1 MIAGANG
8 IINLSVP
15 LKNGRGQKTI
25 MKDVCIDDREAWQKL
40 HWKSLVSAYNR
51 SPWFE
56 HYRDELGRLYEN
68 PVKFLCDWD
77 LVCFEWAREKLG
89 LHPAV
94 LATGAFKD
102 HYDPSEY
109 RDLRNR
115 FLPKNYRDCAEITYW
130 QVFEDRLGFVPNL
143 SILDL
148 LFCEGKAA
156 RELLAAR

>member
-15 LKNGRGQKTI
+15 LKNGRDQKAI
-25 MKDVCIDDREAWQKL
+25 MKDVCIDDREDWQKQ

-56 HYRDELGRLYEN
+56 HYRDELGRLYETQI
-68 PVKFLCDWD
+68 KFLCDWD
-77 LVCFEWAREKLG
+77 LVCFEWASEKLG

-102 HYDPSEY
+102 QYEPAEY
-109 RDLRNR
+109 TDLRNR
-115 FLPKNYRDCAEITYW
+115 VLPKNYRDFTGVTYR
-130 QVFEDRLGFVPNL
+130 QVFEDRLGFIPNL

-156 RELLAAR
+156 RELLAR